1 MIPLIINNTDTLDPS
16 STNQTPTYQGATPS
30 HTLDA
35 ISSAAAA
42 FPSWSCTAPSHRR
55 DLLRAVA
62 RLLHERGDELTA
74 TMQAEMHA
82 PEVWARANV
91 QFGIGLLEE
100 TAGLISDAMMGG
112 IPVSQ
117 GESYAMVLKQPMG
130 VVLGIAPWNAPVI
143 LGLRAVVAPLAAGN
157 TVIFRGADLSPKS
170 HYLLASLFRDA
181 GFPPGVLNFLLNRPE
196 DAPELYELT
205 INHPSVRK
213 CNFTGS
219 TQVGR
224 IIASKAAYALKPV
237 LLELGG
243 KNFALVLDDA
253 RIEEAAEEIVKG
265 TFLNNGQ
272 ICMSTDLVYVTEATA
287 PKLEAALLNRL
298 HKMTDKPRLISCASK
313 SKLTF
318 LLEDARINGA
328 TIHHPPSFPS
338 PTEDQNDATFPPTLL
353 TNLAPSSAFH
363 TTESFGPL
371 VGIVRTPD
379 LSTAMDLITNST
391 YGLSASIFTSSH
403 FTALKLAEKMRV
415 GAVHVNGM
423 TVHDEPTLPHG
434 GVGESGFGRF
444 GGKWG
449 VEEFLEVR
457 TVILNP

>member
-130 VVLGIAPWNAPVI
+130 VVLGFAPWNAPVI

-157 TVIFRGADLSPKS
+157 TVIFRV
-170 HYLLASLFRDA
+170 LFP
-181 GFPPGVLNFLLNRPE
+181 FPCCRIRIYSELIMCR
-196 DAPELYELT
+196 AP
-205 INHPSVRK
+205 I
-213 CNFTGS
+213 
-219 TQVGR
+219 
-224 IIASKAAYALKPV
+224 
-237 LLELGG
+237 
-243 KNFALVLDDA
+243 
-253 RIEEAAEEIVKG
+253 
-265 TFLNNGQ
+265 
-272 ICMSTDLVYVTEATA
+272 
-287 PKLEAALLNRL
+287 
-298 HKMTDKPRLISCASK
+298 
-313 SKLTF
+313 
-318 LLEDARINGA
+318 
-328 TIHHPPSFPS
+328 
-338 PTEDQNDATFPPTLL
+338 
-353 TNLAPSSAFH
+353 
-363 TTESFGPL
+363 
-371 VGIVRTPD
+371 
-379 LSTAMDLITNST
+379 
-391 YGLSASIFTSSH
+391 
-403 FTALKLAEKMRV
+403 
-415 GAVHVNGM
+415 
-423 TVHDEPTLPHG
+423 
-434 GVGESGFGRF
+434 
-444 GGKWG
+444 
-449 VEEFLEVR
+449 
-457 TVILNP
+457 